1 MLACFAI
8 YSGYF
13 WSFED
18 LVPARPA
25 VINRSL
31 RSFQIVGGSVCEWTS
46 FYAGKSNCDDTHNR
60 PTSTWRPISVCTL
73 VKVTSQLFVIA
84 VLRGKTAYCLNFKT
98 PFTRCN
104 RSSNRLNNRL
114 DNWLNVCLH
123 DMQPVVQPVVSCKRA
138 VIGEVLSRYSNKI
151 ESVGLRKCPH
161 YNQLAKKVTSR

>member
-1 MLACFAI
+1 M
-8 YSGYF
+8 
-13 WSFED
+13 
-18 LVPARPA
+18 
-25 VINRSL
+25 
-31 RSFQIVGGSVCEWTS
+31 
-46 FYAGKSNCDDTHNR
+46 
-60 PTSTWRPISVCTL
+60 CTL

-123 DMQPVVQPVVSCKRA
+123 DMQPVVQPVVQPVRQPVVSCKRA